1 MSGRTKITYR
11 ELTVDLWEGMDFTFP
26 DEAQAEMRDV
36 FCNDPHAEV
45 ADCICSSLEAHVA
58 YTPDGK
64 PIFVY
69 GVCMYLSGGDMGV
82 PTYNVWG
89 FSSTVAPRWP
99 LAMVREGRKV
109 MRRLRREYGSLYAFC
124 DTRYRRSIKWLDMI
138 GLHSANSVRV
148 LSPGATAPAVLL
160 ETD

>member
-1 MSGRTKITYR
+1 
-11 ELTVDLWEGMDFTFP
+11 
-26 DEAQAEMRDV
+26 
-36 FCNDPHAEV
+36 
-45 ADCICSSLEAHVA
+45 
-58 YTPDGK
+58 
-64 PIFVY
+64 
-69 GVCMYLSGGDMGV
+69 
-82 PTYNVWG
+82 
-89 FSSTVAPRWP
+89 
-99 LAMVREGRKV
+99 V